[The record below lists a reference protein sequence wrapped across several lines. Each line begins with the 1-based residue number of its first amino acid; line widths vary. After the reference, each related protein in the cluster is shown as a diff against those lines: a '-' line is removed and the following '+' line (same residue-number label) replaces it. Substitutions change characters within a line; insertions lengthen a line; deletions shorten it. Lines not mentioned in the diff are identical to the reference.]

1 LDLLGERLTS
11 VTRRL
16 RTPTSTEWR
25 AGEYVDAG
33 LAMIVSHNLAHR
45 QRESLR
51 QIASALGPGTITNA
65 MRGYTFQG
73 TPLRDV
79 TDPVTYSGLTS
90 ISWDLQTSRRFGPF
104 YAVRDRDVTDEP
116 PTWRTVRVCLD
127 VTASNLTVL
136 ACLTQGLEFPAPE
149 SYVAFESTTSTA
161 WRTVLTLDLDP
172 SRALAEAATRCRDFG
187 GETEQSSA
195 AACSLWVGWYGTSGT
210 NSVWTISAHEVR

>member
-1 LDLLGERLTS
+1 MDLLGERLTS

-25 AGEYVDAG
+25 AGEYADAG

-65 MRGYTFQG
+65 TRGYAFLG

-79 TDPVTYSGLTS
+79 ADPGSYSG
-90 ISWDLQTSRRFGPF
+90 INEIAWDMQTARRFGPF
-104 YAVRDRDVTDEP
+104 YAIRDRDVTDEP

-127 VTASNLTVL
+127 VTASNLTAY

-149 SYVAFESTTSTA
+149 SFVAFESTTSTA
-161 WRTVLTLDLDP
+161 GRTVLTLDLDP

-187 GETEQSSA
+187 GETEQTSA
-195 AACSLWVGWYGTSGT
+195 AQCSLWVGWYGNGGT